1 MRRTDKCPYSL
12 NYSILLT
19 CEISV
24 KDEERPTTFRR
35 CIRIYN
41 TEIENLRGGTI
52 LVPLY
57 SSPIRSMNVM

>member
-41 TEIENLRGGTI
+41 TEIEKFL
-52 LVPLY
+52 
-57 SSPIRSMNVM
+57 